1 MCVCE
6 FGWWGPVLLGIG
18 KAYSTCVC
26 VCEFGWWGPVLLGIG
41 KAYTCVNKKYGC
53 DWFFQILGGYFMS
66 DLAAGFRRARLCSYV

>member
-1 MCVCE
+1 M
-6 FGWWGPVLLGIG
+6 
-18 KAYSTCVC
+18 CVC
-26 VCEFGWWGPVLLGIG
+26 VCVCVCVCERERDREFGWWGPVLLGIG